1 MYWLMLLLP
10 LVGLCL
16 SAFGESVAELRK
28 KAEAGNADAQTS
40 LGVRYNIGKGVS
52 KDYKE
57 AVKWFRKAAEQG
69 HAKAQ
74 AHLGWRYKYGGG
86 VPQDDKEAVK
96 WFRKAAEQGYPNAQY
111 FLGGMYLNGKGGPK
125 DYIQAYAWWNLATAN
140 GDERV
145 KKYRDSLEATMTP
158 EQIAEAQELS
168 NELHKKIE
176 ANLKAKQ

>member
-16 SAFGESVAELRK
+16 SAFGESIAELRK

-52 KDYKE
+52 KDY
-57 AVKWFRKAAEQG
+57 
-69 HAKAQ
+69 
-74 AHLGWRYKYGGG
+74 
-86 VPQDDKEAVK
+86 KEAVK

-125 DYIQAYAWWNLATAN
+125 DYIQAYAWWNLATSSGNEKA
-140 GDERV
+140 
-145 KKYRDSLEATMTP
+145 KKGRDSLERTMTP
-158 EQIAEAQELS
+158 EQIAEAQKLSKELLK
-168 NELHKKIE
+168 NIE
-176 ANLKAKQ
+176 ANQKAKE

>member
-1 MYWLMLLLP
+1 MKSFRMYWLMLLLP

-16 SAFGESVAELRK
+16 SAFGESIAELRK

-52 KDYKE
+52 KDY
-57 AVKWFRKAAEQG
+57 
-69 HAKAQ
+69 
-74 AHLGWRYKYGGG
+74 
-86 VPQDDKEAVK
+86 KEAVK

-125 DYIQAYAWWNLATAN
+125 DYIQAYAWWNLATSSGNEKA
-140 GDERV
+140 
-145 KKYRDSLEATMTP
+145 KKGRDSLERTMTP

-168 NELHKKIE
+168 NELLKQIE
-176 ANLKAKQ
+176 ANKKAKQ